1 MNFEEVYRDHK
12 SYIQNVVSRYCVT
25 PEEVEDVTQDAF
37 IRAYRGRDNF
47 RGDSTVKT
55 WLHRVAVNTALNH
68 ITKQKRRPQCNDN
81 EGEEIIVPDD
91 DSPESQAERD
101 QTLSAITYRLDNM
114 PSELGL
120 TLLYYH
126 IDGLKYDEIAETMG
140 INVGTVRSR
149 IHRARN
155 LLQ

>member
-1 MNFEEVYRDHK
+1 MNFEQVYRDHK
-12 SYIQNVVSRYCVT
+12 PYIESVVSRYCNS

-37 IRAYRGRDNF
+37 IRAYRGRENF

-81 EGEEIIVPDD
+81 EGEEISILDG

-101 QTLSAITYRLDNM
+101 QTLAAITDRLDNM

-126 IDGLKYDEIAETMG
+126 IDGLKYDEIAETMA
-140 INVGTVRSR
+140 INIGTVRSR
-149 IHRARN
+149 IHRARKM
-155 LLQ
+155 LE